1 MGFSQALKPLR
12 WIPGSEPFLSATQLA
27 LESASSVAKSAA
39 DLNKFDISNARKAV
53 QDALNEAALP
63 VVVFVD
69 DDSFTQT
76 FEPLLIVSL
85 EELKQPPKGGNG
97 THRKK
102 PKR

>member
-1 MGFSQALKPLR
+1 MNQR
-12 WIPGSEPFLSATQLA
+12 I
-27 LESASSVAKSAA
+27 
-39 DLNKFDISNARKAV
+39 
-53 QDALNEAALP
+53 
-63 VVVFVD
+63 VVFVG

-97 THRKK
+97 SQRKK